1 MLFFRKNALRDANPQ
16 GILPVCAAGVG
27 CIATH
32 GNLSI
37 MLRLK
42 SDLLPDPG
50 LILIDSHIIN
60 NKVGGLNRIKG
71 QRVSGIMIRVLYEES
86 DRVRLHFFS
95 ACGGRGKE
103 IKVFDSVRT
112 VSCTIHLA
120 VPGECCGLTLILAFS
135 DRCGNC
141 ELTVSATGSVSSQFL
156 RHVRT

>member
-1 MLFFRKNALRDANPQ
+1 M
-16 GILPVCAAGVG
+16 
-27 CIATH
+27 
-32 GNLSI
+32 
-37 MLRLK
+37 
-42 SDLLPDPG
+42 
-50 LILIDSHIIN
+50 ILIHSHIIN
-60 NKVGGLNRIKG
+60 NKVGGLRRIKG

-95 ACGGRGKE
+95 ACRGRRKE

-141 ELTVSATGSVSSQFL
+141 ELTVSATGSVSSQFHRQFRYTFESL
-156 RHVRT
+156 SLNAKRAIPFGMALLARDKGFEPLTFWSVARRSIQLS

>member
-1 MLFFRKNALRDANPQ
+1 MEQVSSDAGP
-16 GILPVCAAGVG
+16 
-27 CIATH
+27 
-32 GNLSI
+32 
-37 MLRLK
+37 
-42 SDLLPDPG
+42 
-50 LILIDSHIIN
+50 
-60 NKVGGLNRIKG
+60 
-71 QRVSGIMIRVLYEES
+71 S

-103 IKVFDSVRT
+103 IMVFDSVRT
-112 VSCTIHLA
+112 VECTIHLA